1 MIFRVALVGVPNC
14 GKTALF
20 NRLTGSRQKVANY
33 PGVTVERKEG
43 MFNGPD
49 ERRQFRLID
58 LPGTYS
64 LMPATL
70 DEAITR
76 DAITGKLRGEPAPDL
91 IVCVVDATNLRLSLR
106 LVLEL
111 ERVGRPVIVALN
123 MSDLARKRGYRLDR
137 ARLESELHVPVVE
150 TIAVHSGGA
159 RELVAAIDARCAD
172 LGAPAATA
180 AQPAPIAP
188 TAHAAPA
195 APVVIAPVVVPT
207 QTSADIER
215 TQREARR
222 ILQAAG
228 YVEPLRA
235 RALARLDAVVM
246 NPIAGPLLLAVLLFA
261 VFQAVF
267 SWAKLPMDWINLGMA
282 SFADTVSHAMPPGML
297 ESLVVDGI
305 IKGAGSVIVFLPQIL
320 ILFFFILLLEDSGYL
335 PRAAFLLDR
344 LMGSIGLSGRSFIPL
359 LSSYAC
365 AIPGIMATRTI
376 PNLRDRIATIL
387 LAPLM
392 TCSARLP
399 VYALIIGA
407 FIPER
412 SIGWLSF
419 RGLVLFGLY
428 VIGVLGAVLVAFVMK
443 RVTLRS
449 GYHPLMLELPEYHW
463 PNLRNLATGLYER
476 TVIFMTR
483 VGTIILSLMIVLWF
497 LASFPAPPAG
507 ATGPAIQ
514 YSFAGML
521 GRGLHTIFAPL
532 GFNWQICVALVP
544 GLAAREV
551 AVGALGT
558 VYALSG
564 SAEHVDAALRPM
576 IASSWS
582 LATALSLL
590 AWYVFAPQC
599 LSTLATVRR
608 ETNSWRYP
616 LIMAGY
622 LFAMAYVASL
632 ITYQVANAVAMK
644 A

>member
-1 MIFRVALVGVPNC
+1 VIFRVALVGVPNC

-43 MFNGPD
+43 AFAGPQAS
-49 ERRQFRLID
+49 RHYRLID

-64 LMPATL
+64 LVPATL

-76 DAITGKLRGEPAPDL
+76 DAISGRLRGEPAPDL

-106 LVLEL
+106 LVLEVK
-111 ERVGRPVIVALN
+111 RIGRPVIVALN
-123 MSDLARKRGYRLDR
+123 MSDLASKRSYGLNRL
-137 ARLESELHVPVVE
+137 RLESELGVPVVE
-150 TIAVHSGGA
+150 TIAVQPAGA
-159 RELVAAIDARCAD
+159 RELVAAIDARCAA
-172 LGAPAATA
+172 LESAAPLTA
-180 AQPAPIAP
+180 AP
-188 TAHAAPA
+188 TASAAA
-195 APVVIAPVVVPT
+195 ATVVIAPVVVPA
-207 QTSADIER
+207 QSSAEIES

-222 ILQAAG
+222 ILQAAD
-228 YVEPLRA
+228 YREPLRA

-246 NPIAGPLLLAVLLFA
+246 NPIAGPLLLAALLFA

-267 SWAKLPMDWINLGMA
+267 SWATLPMQWINTAMAALGSA
-282 SFADTVSHAMPPGML
+282 VAHAMPPGLL
-297 ESLVVDGI
+297 ESLLVDGV

-407 FIPER
+407 FIQER
-412 SIGWLSF
+412 SIGWFSL

-443 RVTLRS
+443 RVTLRA

-463 PNLRNLATGLYER
+463 PNLRNLALGLYER
-476 TVIFMTR
+476 TMIFMTR
-483 VGTIILSLMIVLWF
+483 VGTIILALVILLWC
-497 LASFPAPPAG
+497 LSTFPGAPPG

-521 GRGLHTIFAPL
+521 GRGLHTVFAPL

-576 IASSWS
+576 LAASWS
-582 LATALSLL
+582 LPTALSLL

-622 LFAMAYVASL
+622 LFAMAYVASFATFQ
-632 ITYQVANAVAMK
+632 IATAFAVGA
-644 A
+644 